1 MNKAAMLVLGFCMCA
16 FASFPH
22 VTLAGGIKVL
32 VGPRC
37 SCGSVVMAKDK
48 AGVSVEM
55 NDRCIGVDKAINA
68 VATGKADLAAVPG
81 VLREEQKNKGLIS
94 TTIAYEPIGL
104 MVRKENPVNN
114 LTKEQALKIIAGRIK
129 NWDQVGGPDKKIL
142 LVAPK
147 CAVNMRPA
155 LKRLCWK
162 KGITLDKG
170 YISLATIKTDIGDTA
185 VEKVKKYPGTLCVIP
200 RIFDIHGVKF
210 LSVDWVAPGFR
221 TATEPAWQTSEADK
235 GETIYPL
242 TREINLVTKGVPS
255 GDVKK
260 FVDFMTSDKGRE
272 LIRKNYTMDWLKEGF

>member
-1 MNKAAMLVLGFCMCA
+1 MNKAAILVLGFCMCV

-22 VTLAGGIKVL
+22 DTLAGGIKVL

-37 SCGSVVMAKDK
+37 SCGSVVIAKDK
-48 AGVSVEM
+48 AGVSVDM
-55 NDRCIGVDKAINA
+55 NDRCIDVDKEINA

-81 VLREEQKNKGLIS
+81 VLREEQKDKGLTS
-94 TTIAYEPIGL
+94 TTIAHEPIGF

-129 NWDQVGGPDKKIL
+129 NWNQVGGPDKKIL

-155 LKRLCWK
+155 LKRLCK
-162 KGITLDKG
+162 ENGITLDKE
-170 YISLATIKTDIGDTA
+170 YIPLATIETDIGDTA
-185 VEKVKKYPGTLCVIP
+185 VEKVKKYPGVLCIIP
-200 RIFDIHGVKF
+200 RIFHINGVKF
-210 LSVDWVAPGFR
+210 LTVEEVAPGFS
-221 TATEPAWQTSEADK
+221 TATEPAWQTSEAGK

-242 TREINLVTKGVPS
+242 TREINLVTKGAPS

-260 FVDFMTSDKGRE
+260 FVDFMTSDKGKE
-272 LIRKNYTMDWLKEGF
+272 LIRKNYTMNWLKEGF